1 MSECTGSSGRI
12 ARSLALSL
20 DPSPPGSVHVDVA
33 FLPSASSFSFP
44 LSLSPIDERSPS
56 ELSELSYGKS
66 LPESRNLSQ
75 NVVGAFMPGF
85 PLSLPSFL
93 LSISSRSGDCGGRR
107 WPRLAFPLSPVVS
120 ASAHSHTQAAAAE
133 ASDIAPGAE
142 KGIFSSVVNVIYF
155 GMFKYNK
162 GKGGF
167 ALPTCMKLGVRCRIA
182 LCALSVFW
190 WARSAAS
197 TSFPTIN

>member
-1 MSECTGSSGRI
+1 MLWE
-12 ARSLALSL
+12 
-20 DPSPPGSVHVDVA
+20 PSCPA
-33 FLPSASSFSFP
+33 
-44 LSLSPIDERSPS
+44 SLSPF
-56 ELSELSYGKS
+56 
-66 LPESRNLSQ
+66 LPPIYL
-75 NVVGAFMPGF
+75 F
-85 PLSLPSFL
+85 PEWRL
-93 LSISSRSGDCGGRR
+93 RRAARR

-120 ASAHSHTQAAAAE
+120 ASAHSHTQAAAE

-155 GMFKYNK
+155 VMFKCNK
-162 GKGGF
+162 GKAGF